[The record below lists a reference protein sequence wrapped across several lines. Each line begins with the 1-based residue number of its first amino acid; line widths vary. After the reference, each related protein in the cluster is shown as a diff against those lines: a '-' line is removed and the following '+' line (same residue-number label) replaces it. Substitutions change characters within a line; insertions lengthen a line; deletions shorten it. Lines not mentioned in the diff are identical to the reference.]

1 MKRMVFDTNVVV
13 SALLFSRGTL
23 GRLRGVWAA
32 RQVVP
37 VANRDTVLELTRVL
51 EYPKFH
57 LDRRDQHELLG
68 DYLPFSEDWPEPL
81 QPCGV
86 RCLDPDDQVIL
97 DLAVGAG
104 VDALVT
110 GDRHLHSV
118 GSTVAVTVID
128 PAELLKRVG
137 ES

>member
-23 GRLRGVWAA
+23 GRLRELWAV
-32 RQVVP
+32 RRIVP
-37 VANRDTVLELTRVL
+37 VVNRDTVLELTRVL

-68 DYLPFSEDWPEPL
+68 DYLPLAEDWAEPL
-81 QPCGV
+81 EHCGV
-86 RCLDPDDQVIL
+86 SCGDPDDQVFL

-110 GDRHLHSV
+110 GDRHLRSV
-118 GSTVAVTVID
+118 GSTASVKIMD
-128 PAELLKRVG
+128 PAGLLKLASER
-137 ES
+137 